1 MNEAR
6 RSWFVF
12 LAVFAFL
19 AAWHAFDVPSSNL
32 NDIFPGAR
40 QFVEPGWIKNDW
52 YLDLPVGSR
61 LIRLLYYALF
71 GPATVVLSFPAAA
84 LWGSLLVLALFAY
97 LLQELSEIWELQLG
111 FLIPALLIASRHQSL
126 VAGEW
131 LFGPKAFEAKSFAY
145 VLSLLALVSLIRRKY
160 ARLFVLQGL
169 AVSFH
174 ILVGSYSAFCLLGAL
189 LANWKEYRSD
199 LRTIAKR
206 SWLFLPASAF
216 GLYAVYARLGASNSV
231 DFARAGEIYV
241 RFRVPHHV
249 LPSYWD
255 RPWWGVWVCAPLLA
269 AAVAF
274 WRVEDRRYRVIL
286 AYILSSSLL
295 FAVGFGAFRLGNTS
309 LLRYYWF
316 RLPDTIIPFLG
327 ILTAAA
333 LANDALRARRVLS
346 RGVLAVGTAVW
357 LAVVAPAFARLLFPS
372 RWPKAQEWDVQLE
385 QKPVLDW
392 IRTSTRNG
400 DVFLASPFME
410 PFYIIAQRAQF
421 VSFKSVPQ
429 SEGDMLEWYERI
441 KAANGGRDPSVD
453 GFRARREIEANFYR
467 MSEDELRGLARKYHL
482 DYYVGRT
489 GRRLALPVVYS
500 DPGYSVYKLN

>member
-1 MNEAR
+1 MNEVR
-6 RSWFVF
+6 KSRFVF
-12 LAVFAFL
+12 LAVFIFL
-19 AAWHAFDVPSSNL
+19 AAWGAFDVPSSNL

-97 LLQELSEIWELQLG
+97 LLQELGEVWELRLG
-111 FLIPALLIASRHQSL
+111 FLIPA
-126 VAGEW
+126 

-160 ARLFVLQGL
+160 ARMFVLQGL

-174 ILVGSYSAFCLLGAL
+174 ILVGSYSAFCLLGAF
-189 LANWKEYRSD
+189 LANRKEYRSD
-199 LRTIAKR
+199 LWTIAKR
-206 SWLFLPASAF
+206 CWLFLPASAF
-216 GLYAVYARLGASNSV
+216 GLYAVYARLGADKNV

-255 RPWWGVWVCAPLLA
+255 RPWWGLWVCVPLSA
-269 AAVAF
+269 AAIAY
-274 WRVEDRRYRVIL
+274 WRVKEPRYRIVL
-286 AYILSSSLL
+286 AYILASSLL
-295 FAVGFGAFRLGNTS
+295 FAVGLGAFHLGNTS

-316 RLPDTIIPFLG
+316 RVPDTIIPFLG

-333 LANDALRARRVLS
+333 LASDAVRGRRGLS
-346 RGVLAVGTAVW
+346 RGAQALGAAVW
-357 LAVVAPAFARLLFPS
+357 LALVAPAVAPLLVPS
-372 RWPKAQEWDVQLE
+372 RWPKAPEWDVQIE

-392 IRTSTRNG
+392 IRSNSRNG
-400 DVFLASPFME
+400 DVFLASPFMD

-421 VSFKSVPQ
+421 VSFKSIPQ
-429 SEGDMLEWYERI
+429 SEGDMLEWYDRI
-441 KAANGGRDPSVD
+441 KAANGGRDPSAD
-453 GFRARREIEANFYR
+453 GFRAREEIEANFYGLR
-467 MSEDELRGLARKYHL
+467 EHELRGLARKYHL

-500 DPGYSVYKLN
+500 DPGYSVYKLD